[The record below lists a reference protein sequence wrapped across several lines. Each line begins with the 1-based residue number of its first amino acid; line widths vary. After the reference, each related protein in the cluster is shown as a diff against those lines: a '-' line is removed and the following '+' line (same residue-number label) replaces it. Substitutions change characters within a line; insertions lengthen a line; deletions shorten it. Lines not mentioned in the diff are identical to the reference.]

1 MAFGLALTMCSVKRL
16 LQRPMRASRF
26 VHTFGLFMS
35 GIAVG
40 CALAVATE
48 PHWPSTFRQIYQ
60 PARLPFDEKLL
71 QDALTATDRTA
82 QAATRTIGAT
92 SQGAAG
98 AALAKAIR
106 FSRMRARAAATFPIP
121 PLLRERLAP
130 YFPAAMLEKVRY
142 SLAGRR
148 VSLGSALASWHLKE
162 GAVTLDDTVVFTN
175 ARAAADLR
183 LWAHELTHVQQYD
196 ELGVDGFGRLYAFD
210 WQLVEREAQAN
221 AEAIVT
227 DLKAS
232 DSARAKRIARR
243 TLAG

>member
-1 MAFGLALTMCSVKRL
+1 MLGISIGLAL
-16 LQRPMRASRF
+16 
-26 VHTFGLFMS
+26 
-35 GIAVG
+35 AVR
-40 CALAVATE
+40 TE
-48 PHWPSTFRQIYQ
+48 PHWPAAFRQIYQ

-71 QDALTATDRTA
+71 QDALAATDRTA

-130 YFPAAMLEKVRY
+130 YFPAALLDKVRY
-142 SLAGRR
+142 NLAGRR
-148 VSLGSALASWHLKE
+148 VSVGSALAAWHLQE

-196 ELGVDGFGRLYAFD
+196 ELGIDGFGRLYAFN

-221 AEAIVT
+221 ADAIVT
-227 DLKAS
+227 DLKTS
-232 DSARAKRIARR
+232 DSIRAKRIDRR
-243 TLAG
+243 TTTG